1 MSTTNASHQVSLA
14 SGRPEEKEGKKKK
27 TLLKLLFR
35 RDGPSVRGCPS
46 ERYFF
51 QLTEWL
57 SLINMVPLLS
67 TCQAMRQA
75 NIKLYAPKKWRDG
88 DQVRRVLHPMLT
100 SAWWKEKVKTTNVR
114 EMVVGV
120 EDYSIVE
127 KVAIVTD
134 DWLRLLVG
142 DGDFKQLKSLHL
154 RYCEKI
160 KGAGVVAIV
169 KQCRQLTSL
178 DLQMCFNMT
187 DDSFVTLFPGTSH
200 IMTHLDLGWCEQLTD
215 SGLSAIAHACQQL
228 KVLDFDNCEN
238 ITDVGLIEVARHCQQ
253 MTSLNFDSCE
263 NITDIGLIEIARHC
277 QQMTSLNVSFSN
289 VTDVG
294 LIEIAKHCQQMTSL
308 NMSPSKITDVGLIAI
323 AKHCQQMTNLNARGV
338 FEHSITDVGVIAIAE
353 NCHQMIT
360 LDLHWNSG
368 VTDAGVI
375 AIARNCQQLTTL
387 NLERCLE
394 VTDIGLTA
402 IADNCR
408 KITTLNLRLNER
420 CTDAGVIAIAKQC
433 QQMIKLNLES
443 CSQVTDASVI
453 AIAEHCR
460 LMKKLYLSSC
470 HAITDVGLIA
480 VAEHCQ
486 AMVSLWLRSCP
497 GITDENIAM
506 CKEKFGLKVLGRQK
520 KKARVVSVPITVENP
535 FGQNIFWETIIDPA
549 SGKNYYHNQQSGVTT
564 WEKPPELE

>member
-1 MSTTNASHQVSLA
+1 MHATLHATPTMSTSNASHQVSLA
-14 SGRPEEKEGKKKK
+14 SRRPEEKEGKKKK
-27 TLLKLLFR
+27 TLLKLLLR
-35 RDGPSVRGCPS
+35 RDGSSARGCPS

-51 QLTEWL
+51 QLTECL

-67 TCQAMRQA
+67 TCQALRQA
-75 NIKLYAPKKWRDG
+75 NVKLYAPKKWRDG

-100 SAWWKEKVKTTNVR
+100 STWWKEKVKTTNVR

-120 EDYSIVE
+120 EDYSIVK
-127 KVAIVTD
+127 KVAMVTD
-134 DWLRLLVG
+134 DWLRLLVA
-142 DGDFKQLKSLHL
+142 DGDFKQVERVHL
-154 RYCEKI
+154 RYCEKV

-169 KQCRQLTSL
+169 KQCQQLTSL

-187 DDSFVTLFPGTSH
+187 DDSFVTLFSGTSH
-200 IMTHLDLGWCEQLTD
+200 MMTHLDLGWCEQLTD

-228 KVLDFDNCEN
+228 KVLDFDSCEN
-238 ITDVGLIEVARHCQQ
+238 ITDV
-253 MTSLNFDSCE
+253 
-263 NITDIGLIEIARHC
+263 GLIEIARHC
-277 QQMTSLNVSFSN
+277 QQMTSLNVSTSN

-294 LIEIAKHCQQMTSL
+294 LKEIAKHCQQMTSL
-308 NMSPSKITDVGLIAI
+308 NMCPSKITDVGLIAI
-323 AKHCQQMTNLNARGV
+323 AKHCQQMTNLKARGV

-360 LDLHWNSG
+360 LDLQSSG
-368 VTDAGVI
+368 SRRGYRDVTDAGVI

-387 NLERCLE
+387 NLEGCLE

-408 KITTLNLRLNER
+408 KMTTLNLRLNER

-433 QQMIKLNLES
+433 QQLIELNLES
-443 CSQVTDASVI
+443 CSQVTDAGVI

-460 LMKKLYLSSC
+460 MMKKLNLSKC

-486 AMVSLWLRSCP
+486 EMVCLWLRSSP
-497 GITDENIAM
+497 RDGTNSGITDENISM

-520 KKARVVSVPITVENP
+520 KKARVVSVPIIVENP
-535 FGQNIFWETIIDPA
+535 FGRSLVWETILDPA
-549 SGKNYYHNQQSGVTT
+549 SGKNYYHNRQSGVTT
-564 WEKPPELE
+564 WDRPPELE